1 MSTVQQALGIYGYKV
16 ADTGELDEATA
27 DVLQS
32 FQLHFRP
39 EVVNRLPDTKTTAI
53 LFALIEKYY
62 PQELDA
68 LLNDAE

>member
-1 MSTVQQALGIYGYKV
+1 MT
-16 ADTGELDEATA
+16 DTGELDEATA

-39 EVVNRLPDTKTTAI
+39 EVVNRLPDTKTAAI

-62 PQELDA
+62 PRELDA
-68 LLNDAE
+68 LINDAD

>member
-1 MSTVQQALGIYGYKV
+1 MVQQALELYGYKV

-39 EVVNRLPDTKTTAI
+39 EVVNRRPDIKTAAI

-62 PQELDA
+62 PRELDA